1 MFGKNCQSR
10 VRKSDVTTGLLL
22 LAMAILVALPAQA
35 QNGRVFPEG
44 QQPQDSR
51 LGELKHLN
59 AYFPFQPPATLKQW
73 EKRAKVLRKQILVA
87 NGLWPMP
94 KKHRLRR
101 SCMAKS

>member
-1 MFGKNCQSR
+1 MFGKSFQNPAQ
-10 VRKSDVTTGLLL
+10 KSNVITGLFLF
-22 LAMAILVALPAQA
+22 AMAILVVLPAQA

-73 EKRAKVLRKQILVA
+73 
-87 NGLWPMP
+87 
-94 KKHRLRR
+94 
-101 SCMAKS
+101 